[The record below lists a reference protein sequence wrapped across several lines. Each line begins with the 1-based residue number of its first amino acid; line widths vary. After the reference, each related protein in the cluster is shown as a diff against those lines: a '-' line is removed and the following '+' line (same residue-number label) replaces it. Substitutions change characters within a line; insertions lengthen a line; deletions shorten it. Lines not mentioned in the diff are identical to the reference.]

1 MQVCERGIRP
11 DNMDD
16 NHRKIGVL
24 GRKRSDAELESYHQT
39 LEERVAERTRELK
52 TANEQ
57 LRLQIAERKQV
68 EEALRRSNRSLRMF
82 SECNEAMVHGVSES
96 GMLDDICRNIVEIGG
111 YSLAWVGIS
120 GRNGLG
126 ELTPVAWAGRVD
138 ETSADNTV
146 GPGRGTRRRC
156 RVAEVIM
163 AGRVAGNS
171 IKRAYTLWMEE
182 DFPDC
187 CRSAVAFPLKGSE
200 GIFGALHI
208 HGEEPAAFDPE
219 EVKILSDLADELAY
233 GIMSLRSGIGMRRAE
248 DALRLRQ
255 RAVES
260 SSNGIII
267 TDAGAYDNPIIYVN
281 PAFERITGYAVREVA
296 GRNCSFLF
304 GDDREQLGLENIRA
318 ALREKREGRAVL
330 RNYRRDGS
338 LFWNDLSISPVRNES
353 GIVTNFVGIINDI
366 TERKQ
371 YEEQL
376 EYQAGHDTLTG
387 LPNRNLLSDRI
398 SQALSY
404 AGRYQRMVA
413 VLFAD
418 LDNFKF
424 INDSL
429 GHETGDQLLKIV
441 TGRLVQCV
449 RSIDTVARHGGDEF
463 VVVIPDI
470 AKSEEAADVAQRI
483 QETVCCPFEV
493 GGHELVVSCSIGISI
508 FPRDGMDSGTL
519 LKNADVA
526 MYRAKEQGKNNFQFY
541 TTELNEKAVAR
552 MTMEKHLRRALER
565 NEFLLHYQPQVD
577 LADGRI
583 IGAEALLR
591 WRSPELGYIL
601 PEKFIPLAEDTGLI
615 VPIGEWVLRAAC
627 TQNKLWQTSGRPPL
641 VMAVNL
647 SPRHFRRVRLVE
659 TVEGILRETGLDPRF
674 LDLEVI
680 ESLLLHDVDN
690 VMLILNN
697 LKELG
702 VQLTMDDFGT
712 GYSSLGYLK
721 RFPFDKIKID
731 RSFVSDVT
739 GDPDSAAIVGTII
752 NLARNLD
759 LRVIA
764 EGVETGG
771 QLEFLM
777 SRGCDEIQGF
787 YFSYPLTAEEFDRAL
802 LESKRFKLPRKG
814 GALPERT
821 LLLVDDEE
829 NVAAALKREL
839 AYKGYHILTAG
850 SAEQGFEMLAVN
862 RVGVIL
868 CDQRMPG
875 MKGTDFLSRVK
886 KLYPDTIRIL
896 LTAYGDLETVTDALN
911 RGSIFKFVGKPWDS
925 GIFCN
930 VIREA
935 FLSFESAGPRTE
947 N

>member
-1 MQVCERGIRP
+1 
-11 DNMDD
+11 MDD
-16 NHRKIGVL
+16 NYRKKSMP
-24 GRKRSDAELESYHQT
+24 GRKRSEEELERYRQT
-39 LEERVAERTRELK
+39 LEELVAERTSELK

-57 LRLQIAERKQV
+57 LRREIAERKQA
-68 EEALRRSNRSLRMF
+68 EEALRRSNRTMRMF
-82 SECNEAMVHGVSES
+82 SECNDALVHAVSES
-96 GMLDDICRNIVEIGG
+96 GMLDDICRNIVGIGG
-111 YSLAWVGIS
+111 YSLAWVGFS
-120 GRNGLG
+120 GCKGMSDM
-126 ELTPVAWAGRVD
+126 TPVAWAGRRN
-138 ETSADNTV
+138 ETSADNEV
-146 GPGRGTRRRC
+146 FQGGGTRERC
-156 RVAEVIM
+156 RVAEVLF
-163 AGRVAGNS
+163 AGRAAISS
-171 IKRAYTLWMEE
+171 IERAYALWLEE
-182 DFPDC
+182 GAPDC
-187 CRSAVAFPLKGSE
+187 CYSAVAFPLKGAE
-200 GIFGALHI
+200 GIFGVLHI
-208 HGEEPAAFDPE
+208 HAEESDAFDTE

-267 TDAGAYDNPIIYVN
+267 TDAIASGNPVIYVN
-281 PAFERITGYAVREVA
+281 PAFERITGYAVQEVA

-304 GDDREQLGLENIRA
+304 GDDREQLGLEDIRA

-353 GIVTNFVGIINDI
+353 GKVTNFVGIINDI

-387 LPNRNLLSDRI
+387 LPNRNLLADRI

-404 AGRYQRMVA
+404 AGRYRRMVA
-413 VLFAD
+413 VLFTD

-429 GHETGDQLLKIV
+429 GHDTGDQLLKIV
-441 TGRLVQCV
+441 TGRLLQCV
-449 RSIDTVARHGGDEF
+449 RSIDTVARHSGDEF

-470 AKSEEAADVAQRI
+470 AKSEEAADVARRI
-483 QETVCCPFEV
+483 QEAVCRPFEI
-493 GGHELVVSCSIGISI
+493 GSHELVVSCSIGISV
-508 FPRDGMDSGTL
+508 FPRDGTDSGAL

-526 MYRAKEQGKNNFQFY
+526 MYRAKEQGRNNFQFY
-541 TTELNEKAVAR
+541 TAELNEKAVAR
-552 MTMEKHLRRALER
+552 MTMEKYLRRALER

-601 PEKFIPLAEDTGLI
+601 PERFIPLAEDTGLI

-627 TQNKLWQTSGRPPL
+627 EQNKRWQAAGRPPL

-659 TVEGILRETGLDPRF
+659 TVDGILRETGLDPCF

-680 ESLLLHDVDN
+680 ESLLLYDVEN
-690 VMLILNN
+690 AMHILKK

-702 VQLTMDDFGT
+702 VLLTMDDFGT

-731 RSFVSDVT
+731 RSFVRDIT
-739 GDPDSAAIVGTII
+739 GDPDSAAIAGTII
-752 NLARNLD
+752 ALARNLD

-764 EGVETGG
+764 EGVETKG
-771 QLEFLM
+771 QLEFLI
-777 SRGCDEIQGF
+777 SHGCDEIQGF
-787 YFSYPLTAEEFDRAL
+787 YFSYPLTAEEFDRTL
-802 LESKRFKLPRKG
+802 RERRHIKLPRKKG
-814 GALPERT
+814 TLPERT

-839 AYKGYHILTAG
+839 TGKGYHVLTAG
-850 SAEQGFEMLAVN
+850 NAEQGFEMLAVN

-886 KLYPDTIRIL
+886 KLYPDSIRIL

-911 RGSIFKFVGKPWDS
+911 RGSIFKFIGKPWES
-925 GIFCN
+925 GMFCEI
-930 VIREA
+930 IREA
-935 FLSFESAGPRTE
+935 FLSYESAGTRTV